1 MIMQRSLR
9 VLLVFMLCAVGIL
22 PTVHGAAYIESNR
35 YDNRPAHLQQD
46 QLQLSV
52 NVSNTGGYNY
62 SVFYSDCS
70 SPVTQIALRYMLV
83 PKKVNIGGAS
93 ISMNWQGNV
102 IGELDEWLI
111 IGDVSSVPNHT
122 CYSGISGYAPGAYV
136 GPTAIG
142 RGNLQDVPP
151 GSYNVSLTYY
161 VGLVYATTSS
171 EAISMIIAHGLDGE
185 TSSTP
190 VTPFT
195 GVAACGQ
202 DSPTSG
208 ATIDFGTVTSNGT
221 IQPGPLTTLGLVC
234 NYDVA
239 LNDVTYSLTSNNPV
253 TGEPSTGQ
261 NVAVALTNGA
271 MVKLDGG
278 NVTQPDP
285 KRVSVNITPSIDAR
299 GATAGEGTGS
309 ATLTFNYE

>member
-1 MIMQRSLR
+1 MRFLR
-9 VLLVFMLCAVGIL
+9 RMLICLIL
-22 PTVHGAAYIESNR
+22 SFVWMEGVYGAAYIESNR
-35 YDNRPAHLQQD
+35 YVNRSAQLQQD

-52 NVSNTGGYNY
+52 DISNTGNYYY

-70 SPVTQIALRYMLV
+70 SPVTQIDLRYMLV
-83 PKKVNIGGAS
+83 PKKIDISGVS
-93 ISMNWQGNV
+93 IPMNWQGNV
-102 IGELDEWLI
+102 IGEVGEWLI
-111 IGDVSSVPNHT
+111 IGNVSSVPNHT
-122 CYSGISGYAPGAYV
+122 CYSGISGNALGAYV
-136 GPTAIG
+136 GPSAVG
-142 RGNLQDVPP
+142 RGDLQYLPP
-151 GSYNVSLTYY
+151 GSYNVSITYY
-161 VGLVYATTSS
+161 VGMVYATTSS
-171 EAISMIIAHGLDGE
+171 EAISMIIAHGLDGD

-208 ATIDFGTVTSNGT
+208 ETIDFGTVTSNGT

-271 MVKLDGG
+271 TVTLNGG
-278 NVTQPDP
+278 SVTQPDP
-285 KRVSVNITPSIDAR
+285 KKVSVNITPSIDTR
-299 GATAGEGTGS
+299 GATAGEGAGS